1 MLPMRMM
8 LRSFSSLIWSST
20 SSKCATAKTSSSP
33 AKPMRLQEPRHES
46 AQIEGQRNGCRY
58 EKEQASHDLT
68 AIQHCH
74 PTSLVTSLCLVL
86 TKNYQGYSEGSGVT
100 DLLPLPLPLLLPIL
114 PCHHFYQAMA
124 WIPSSPTLW
133 CFGLPHFSIYIECFF
148 FMHVYYF
155 LALLLQPLSCP
166 VKACSFFD
174 IVIWVC

>member
-1 MLPMRMM
+1 MGYE
-8 LRSFSSLIWSST
+8 RSDCT
-20 SSKCATAKTSSSP
+20 TKTSSSL

-58 EKEQASHDLT
+58 EKEQASHNLT

-86 TKNYQGYSEGSGVT
+86 TKNDQGYSEGSGVI
-100 DLLPLPLPLLLPIL
+100 DLLPLPLPSRTLIHNPQGLPLPLLLPIL
-114 PCHHFYQAMA
+114 PCHHFCQAMA

-148 FMHVYYF
+148 FMHEYYF

-174 IVIWVC
+174 LVIWVC